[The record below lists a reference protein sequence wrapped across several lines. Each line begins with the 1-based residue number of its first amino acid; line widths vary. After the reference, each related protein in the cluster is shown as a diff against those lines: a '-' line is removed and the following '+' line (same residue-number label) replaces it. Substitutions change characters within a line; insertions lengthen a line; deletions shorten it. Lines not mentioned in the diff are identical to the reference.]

1 MCCSLCLLFFV
12 ALGVV
17 CAVQSG
23 SSKLF
28 AWPAGLCSLKGM
40 GEALPFPLT
49 NFMGEAAAFMDF
61 LGAMA
66 FRECPQTF
74 PLSTQSLQENIN
86 SSVPIH

>member
-40 GEALPFPLT
+40 EFQNHSKIFANISYSHSKGFCKPPLLLT
-49 NFMGEAAAFMDF
+49 ILAKVPPA
-61 LGAMA
+61 
-66 FRECPQTF
+66 
-74 PLSTQSLQENIN
+74 
-86 SSVPIH
+86 SSSR

>member
-40 GEALPFPLT
+40 EFQNHSKIFA
-49 NFMGEAAAFMDF
+49 
-61 LGAMA
+61 
-66 FRECPQTF
+66 
-74 PLSTQSLQENIN
+74 NISYSHPKGFAN
-86 SSVPIH
+86 HLCSWPS